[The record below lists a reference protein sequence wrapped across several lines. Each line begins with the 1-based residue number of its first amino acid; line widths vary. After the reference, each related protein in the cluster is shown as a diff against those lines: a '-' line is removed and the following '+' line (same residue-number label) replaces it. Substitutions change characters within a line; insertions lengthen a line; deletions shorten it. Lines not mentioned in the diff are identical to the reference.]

1 MKKIRKSELVTKEV
15 AIELISI
22 NVDALNLIYPIIRY
36 KKRKNYTSLIL
47 FQNSDD
53 FKDLILQEMERVC
66 NLDGDY
72 EDDVKFFE
80 NLTDLE
86 PWKNNPD
93 DSETNYRIID
103 FIEYC
108 SKFEF
113 IELLMEKLEYYK
125 YFNDV
130 EFLIYDKSQEVHFE

>member
-80 NLTDLE
+80 
-86 PWKNNPD
+86 
-93 DSETNYRIID
+93 
-103 FIEYC
+103 FI
-108 SKFEF
+108 
-113 IELLMEKLEYYK
+113 LLQ
-125 YFNDV
+125 
-130 EFLIYDKSQEVHFE
+130 KSGAF